1 MAPSSKDQI
10 IRAVGAKG
18 EIRVVAVTTTHLL
31 AETRRK
37 HSMTAIATA
46 ALGRAM
52 GAALLLASGMKEPQA
67 RVSIR
72 ISGDGQ
78 LGLIFA
84 DAGQDGTARGFV
96 HRPQIE
102 NIWSGDNQLDIPSAV
117 GTGGF
122 LRVIRDIGYG
132 EPYAST
138 VELVSG
144 DIGADLSWYLAVS
157 EQTPSKLI
165 VGEHLEEDHIAQ
177 AGGILVQILPQ
188 SATNERLI
196 QQIDERIPDALT
208 FGRSLIQAP
217 SLEALVHELL
227 PDYDLVTLPTSK
239 AVRFQC
245 RCSMERML
253 GAIKILGEAE
263 LRDMI
268 DNDEGAEAV
277 CQFCS
282 QVYRVD
288 RQQLESLLAEMQS

>member
-1 MAPSSKDQI
+1 MAPADQL

-18 EIRVVAVTTTHLL
+18 EIRAVAVTTTHLL
-31 AETRRK
+31 EETKRK

-46 ALGRAM
+46 TLGRAM

-72 ISGDGQ
+72 ISGEGQ

-96 HRPQIE
+96 HRPQLE
-102 NIWSGDNQLDIPSAV
+102 NIWLEDNQLDIRSAV
-117 GTGGF
+117 GTAGF

-132 EPYAST
+132 EPYSST

-144 DIGADLSWYLAVS
+144 DIGTDLSWYLAVS
-157 EQTPSKLI
+157 EQTPSKLV
-165 VGEHLEEDHIAQ
+165 VGEYLEEDTITQ

-196 QQIDERIPDALT
+196 QRIDDRMPDAITL
-208 FGRSLIQAP
+208 GRSLRHSS
-217 SLEALVHELL
+217 SLEALLNELL
-227 PDYDLVTLPTSK
+227 PDFDLVTLPASK

-253 GAIKILGEAE
+253 EAIKMLGEAE

-268 DNDEGAEAV
+268 AIDEGAEVV

-282 QVYRVD
+282 KVYRVD
-288 RQQLESLLAEMQS
+288 RQQLELLLAEMQS